1 MMEATSKGERTRNR
15 IVAEAAAVFN
25 QHGYEGT
32 SMQNVMD
39 ATGLEKGGL
48 YRHFSSKEELA
59 AAAFQYAW
67 GEAMAGRTRD
77 LDSIQGSIEKLRYIV
92 DRFVTMR
99 SPVPGGCPLMNMAV
113 EADDGNPVL
122 RALAHQALR
131 EWQGRLIAIIRNGVA
146 AAEIR
151 RGTDARRLANRIIG
165 ALEGALMISRL
176 ERNREALIDA
186 GKALVAELD
195 KVTLTP

>member
-1 MMEATSKGERTRNR
+1 MESISKGERTRSR

-25 QHGYEGT
+25 QRGYEGT

-59 AAAFQYAW
+59 AEAFQYAW

-77 LDSIQGSIEKLRYIV
+77 LDNIQGSVNKLLYIV

-99 SPVPGGCPLMNMAV
+99 PSLPGGCPLMNMAV

-122 RALAHQALR
+122 RALAHQALQ
-131 EWQGRLIAIIRNGVA
+131 EWQGRLIAIIKTGVA

-151 RGTDARRLANRIIG
+151 RGTDARRLANHII
-165 ALEGALMISRL
+165 ATLEGALMISRL
-176 ERNREALIDA
+176 ERNRDALIDA
-186 GKALVAELD
+186 GKALATELD
-195 KVTLTP
+195 KIAITP

>member
-1 MMEATSKGERTRNR
+1 MMETTSKGERTRNR

-151 RGTDARRLANRIIG
+151 RGIDARRLANRIIG